1 MEADGTRARASFMCR
16 ASDLRENLYF
26 AHPEQKM
33 QAIKLYCS
41 DAYGSMLWQLSS
53 KYAESFFKAWN
64 IQARL
69 SWNIPRE
76 THSYLVEGFFCK
88 GYPSLRNQVLAR
100 YHNFIKKLRE
110 SPSKEVRFLVNLVK
124 YDMRSIT
131 GRNVSYISDLC
142 KSNILVFANWKVKQM
157 LPKNACVESW
167 RSGLL
172 TTLLA
177 ARWSDTQHQMNI
189 DKKQCEEMIRSLCI
203 S

>member
-1 MEADGTRARASFMCR
+1 
-16 ASDLRENLYF
+16 
-26 AHPEQKM
+26 
-33 QAIKLYCS
+33 
-41 DAYGSMLWQLSS
+41 MLWQYNS

-76 THSYLVEGFFCK
+76 THSYLVESFFCE

-100 YHNFIKKLRE
+100 FHNFVKNLRE

-124 YDMRSIT
+124 YDMRSNT
-131 GRNVSYISDLC
+131 GRNVSYISCLC
-142 KSNILVFANWKVKQM
+142 KSNILEFANWRVKQM
-157 LPKNACVESW
+157 LPKKTNVESW
-167 RSGLL
+167 RSNLL

-177 ARWSDTQHQMNI
+177 ARWNKTQQQLNI
-189 DKKQCEEMIRSLCI
+189 DKNQCEEMIRSLCI